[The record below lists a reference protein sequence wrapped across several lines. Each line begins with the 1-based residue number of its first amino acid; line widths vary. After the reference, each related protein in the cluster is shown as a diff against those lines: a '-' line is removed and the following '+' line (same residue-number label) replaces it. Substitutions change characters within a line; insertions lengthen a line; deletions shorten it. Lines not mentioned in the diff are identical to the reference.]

1 MKLPNAHLATI
12 DRQKITEYLLD
23 PTHPDNGGKAA
34 FFTALGFEPG
44 AWQLFAQALRKVA
57 ETGTVTKTVDSVHG
71 QKYVV
76 DGQIEPAL
84 GTPRAV
90 RSVWIVDRG
99 LETPRLV
106 TAYPQ
111 EEGEQSSS

>member
-1 MKLPNAHLATI
+1 MKLPNAHLAI
-12 DRQKITEYLLD
+12 VDREKVTKYLLN
-23 PTHPDNGGKAA
+23 PAHPDNGGKAA

-44 AWQLFAQALRKVA
+44 AWPVFAQALRGLA
-57 ETGTVTKTVDSVHG
+57 ETGIVKKTVDSVHG
-71 QKYVV
+71 RKYIV

-99 LETPRLV
+99 SQAPRVV
-106 TAYPQ
+106 TAYPH
-111 EEGEQSSS
+111 EEGEQSES